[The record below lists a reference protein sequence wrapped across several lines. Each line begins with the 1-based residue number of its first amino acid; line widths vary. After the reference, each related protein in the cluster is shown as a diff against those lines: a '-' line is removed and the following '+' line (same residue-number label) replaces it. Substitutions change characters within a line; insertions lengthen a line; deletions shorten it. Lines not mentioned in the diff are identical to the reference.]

1 MIFWECV
8 CVRVEKFPSIM
19 WMSKLLN
26 SIHGQWRGIL
36 CPFFLLLAPY
46 HHSREFSRGI
56 FLSCKIVIA
65 IAHLLV
71 TWKLRTNH
79 SNASWISKQTRE
91 EHIFVHLT
99 KLLWRS
105 IVYCLESPTFHSFI
119 RNDFVSII
127 LYSLW
132 SIIFACKVIFI
143 MKNFVE
149 ILCFPFREN
158 SFIL

>member
-1 MIFWECV
+1 MIFGECVCV

-36 CPFFLLLAPY
+36 CPFSLLLLPTPY
-46 HHSREFSRGI
+46 HHSRELSLVVF
-56 FLSCKIVIA
+56 FSCKIVIA

-79 SNASWISKQTRE
+79 SNASWISKKSRE

-105 IVYCLESPTFHSFI
+105 ILYCLEIALRQHLFI
-119 RNDFVSII
+119 RNDFVSNFSVLFIFFAKRKFRGKIWKYLALFLWII
-127 LYSLW
+127 CY
-132 SIIFACKVIFI
+132 
-143 MKNFVE
+143 
-149 ILCFPFREN
+149 
-158 SFIL
+158 